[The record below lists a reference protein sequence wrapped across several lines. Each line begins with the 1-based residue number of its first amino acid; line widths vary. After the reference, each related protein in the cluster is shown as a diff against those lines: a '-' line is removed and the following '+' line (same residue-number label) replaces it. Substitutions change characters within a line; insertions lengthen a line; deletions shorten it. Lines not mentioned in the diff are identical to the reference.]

1 MSKTGSRKAARKAFG
16 AFQASI
22 RKEPRSLF
30 SSGFVP
36 PLPGPEAVS
45 RIIKTR
51 IFEKVVKSPSGN
63 SVTVMKYVAIGKIGI
78 KANRAK

>member
-1 MSKTGSRKAARKAFG
+1 M
-16 AFQASI
+16 
-22 RKEPRSLF
+22 
-30 SSGFVP
+30 P